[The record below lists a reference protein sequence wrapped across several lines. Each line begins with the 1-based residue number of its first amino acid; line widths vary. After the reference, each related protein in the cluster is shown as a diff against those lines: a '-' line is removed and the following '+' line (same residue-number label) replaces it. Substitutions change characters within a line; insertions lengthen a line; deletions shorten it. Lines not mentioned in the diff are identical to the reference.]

1 MTVETAGLGALADQ
15 VLMGFKDML
24 ERKVCPGS
32 AAQRAKMVISL
43 VATIRTMEMPE
54 IVRT

>member
-1 MTVETAGLGALADQ
+1 METAGLGALADQ